1 MVSVKYGLLGMLA
14 KEPLHGYE
22 LKTAFEE
29 RAGGFWNIN
38 YGQIYS
44 TLDRLTR
51 AGLVEAETEST
62 DAGRERKVYSITKKG
77 AADLRRWLMRPVE
90 RRRPLRDELFV
101 KLALLD
107 PNVPEPILRL
117 LEDQR
122 QFYLA
127 RMAEL
132 TREKLRLQT
141 EPGGGD
147 RLMTDLLIDAALF
160 HAEADLRWLDHC
172 ESRLTAFV
180 AGQRQDGGQET
191 TPSTSVRRAAER
203 AMPDYGS
210 PRHSN
215 SIPAPADREVTT
227 DE

>member
-1 MVSVKYGLLGMLA
+1 MSVKYGLLGVLA

-51 AGLVEAETEST
+51 DGLVEAETEAT
-62 DAGRERKVYSITKKG
+62 DAGRERKVYSITKRG
-77 AADLRRWLMRPVE
+77 AAELRRWLMQPVE

-107 PNVPEPILRL
+107 PGEPDPILRL

-122 QFYLA
+122 QFYLSQ
-127 RMAEL
+127 MAQL
-132 TREKLRLQT
+132 TREKLKLQS
-141 EPGGGD
+141 EPDGGD

-172 ESRLTAFV
+172 ESRITAHV
-180 AGQRQDGGQET
+180 ASQNRVGGTDNRE
-191 TPSTSVRRAAER
+191 AL
-203 AMPDYGS
+203 
-210 PRHSN
+210 
-215 SIPAPADREVTT
+215 ADE
-227 DE
+227 

>member
-1 MVSVKYGLLGMLA
+1 MSVKYGLLGVLA
-14 KEPLHGYE
+14 KEPRHGYE
-22 LKTAFEE
+22 LKAAFEE
-29 RAGGFWNIN
+29 KAGGFWNIN

-51 AGLVEAETEST
+51 AGLVEAETEET
-62 DAGRERKVYSITKKG
+62 DSGRERKVYSITEKG
-77 AADLRRWLMRPVE
+77 ATDLRQWLSRPVE

-107 PNVPEPILRL
+107 PDEPDPMLRL

-127 RMAEL
+127 QMAEL
-132 TREKLRLQT
+132 TREKLKLQT
-141 EPGGGD
+141 EPPGGD

-172 ESRLTAFV
+172 EARIRAHV
-180 AGQRQDGGQET
+180 AGHNRDGDIQAGHNHA
-191 TPSTSVRRAAER
+191 TSKREA
-203 AMPDYGS
+203 
-210 PRHSN
+210 N
-215 SIPAPADREVTT
+215 S

>member
-1 MVSVKYGLLGMLA
+1 MSVKYGLLGVLA
-14 KEPLHGYE
+14 KEPCHGYE
-22 LKTAFEE
+22 LKAAFEE
-29 RAGGFWNIN
+29 KAGGFWNIN

-51 AGLVEAETEST
+51 AGLVKAETEES
-62 DAGRERKVYSITKKG
+62 DGGRERKVYSITEKG
-77 AADLRRWLMRPVE
+77 AADLRRWLVQPVQ

-107 PNVPEPILRL
+107 PDEPEPIWHL

-127 RMAEL
+127 QMAEL
-132 TREKLRLQT
+132 TRQKLKLQT
-141 EPGGGD
+141 EPAGGD

-172 ESRLTAFV
+172 EARIRSHV
-180 AGQRQDGGQET
+180 AGQNHQA
-191 TPSTSVRRAAER
+191 SK
-203 AMPDYGS
+203 
-210 PRHSN
+210 
-215 SIPAPADREVTT
+215 RE
-227 DE
+227 DQ

>member
-1 MVSVKYGLLGMLA
+1 MSVKYGLLGVLA
-14 KEPLHGYE
+14 KEPRHGYE
-22 LKTAFEE
+22 LKAAFEQK
-29 RAGGFWNIN
+29 AGGFWNIN

-51 AGLVEAETEST
+51 EGLVQSETEET
-62 DAGRERKVYSITKKG
+62 DGGRERKVYSITAKG
-77 AADLRRWLMRPVE
+77 AADLRRWLLQPVT

-107 PNVPEPILRL
+107 PTEPAPIFRL

-122 QFYLA
+122 QYYLA

-132 TREKLRLQT
+132 TREKLKLQT
-141 EPGGGD
+141 EPAAGE

-172 ESRLTAFV
+172 EARIQAHVNAHSVNATHFEDQPRTVRSGF
-180 AGQRQDGGQET
+180 R
-191 TPSTSVRRAAER
+191 PS
-203 AMPDYGS
+203 S
-210 PRHSN
+210 PHSN
-215 SIPAPADREVTT
+215 ASAAPKGAPN